1 MKLLLDLGNSRL
13 KWGVH
18 CDGRWRAQGVLEY
31 EHLERLAP
39 AILAIGQPDGAVGAN
54 VAGGRRAAEVEM
66 ALPAGLE
73 VRWNAPTARQCGVV
87 NGYVRADQ
95 LGADRWA
102 ALIGA
107 RHLHR
112 GAALVVMAGTATT
125 VDLLA
130 ADGEFEGGLILPGL
144 ALMRRSLASD
154 TSDLPFADGHHVE
167 RPRRTE
173 DAIVSGC
180 LEAQAGA
187 IERMFARIDQRQQ
200 PLCLM
205 SGGAADA
212 IATTLALPCRR
223 VENLVLE
230 GLARI
235 AEDRDNITPLK

>member
-1 MKLLLDLGNSRL
+1 
-13 KWGVH
+13 
-18 CDGRWRAQGVLEY
+18 
-31 EHLERLAP
+31 
-39 AILAIGQPDGAVGAN
+39 
-54 VAGGRRAAEVEM
+54 
-66 ALPAGLE
+66 
-73 VRWNAPTARQCGVV
+73 
-87 NGYVRADQ
+87 
-95 LGADRWA
+95 
-102 ALIGA
+102 
-107 RHLHR
+107 
-112 GAALVVMAGTATT
+112 MAGTATT

-154 TSDLPFADGHHVE
+154 TSDLPFAEGHHVD

-180 LEAQAGA
+180 VEAQAGA
-187 IERMFARIDQRQQ
+187 IERMFARIDQNQR
-200 PLCLM
+200 PVCLM

-212 IATTLALPCRR
+212 IAATLALPCRR

>member
-1 MKLLLDLGNSRL
+1 MKLLLDLGNTRL

-18 CDGRWRAQGVLEY
+18 GDGRWLAQGALEY
-31 EHLERLAP
+31 DHLERLAP
-39 AILAIGQPDGAVGAN
+39 EILGAGRPHVAVGAN
-54 VAGGRRAAEVEM
+54 VAGARRAAEVEM

-73 VRWNAPTARQCGVV
+73 VRWNLARERQCGVV
-87 NGYVRADQ
+87 NRYLRANQ

-125 VDLLA
+125 VDLLD
-130 ADGEFEGGLILPGL
+130 ADGGFDGGLILPGL
-144 ALMRRSLASD
+144 ALMRRSLARD
-154 TSDLPFADGHHVE
+154 TSDLPFADGRHVP

-180 LEAQAGA
+180 LEAQVGA
-187 IERMFARIDQRQQ
+187 IERMFARCAPAQDPI
-200 PLCLM
+200 CLL
-205 SGGAADA
+205 SGGAAGV
-212 IATTLALPCRR
+212 IAPALEVPCRQIG
-223 VENLVLE
+223 NLVLE

-235 AEDRDNITPLK
+235 AEDRANITL